1 MNIKRAFLTSVALL
15 MLPGFALAQTIV
27 RFDTSLEL
35 VPAGPYTQTVTA
47 ELTCNTGNPLVQ
59 DFEIGPTTEDKV
71 VFVVD
76 NFNLE
81 EFISCTITAT
91 SVSGFVALG
100 AIANGATLAA
110 GSCVYAATPVE
121 GESVAL
127 VGEGDNT
134 CRFVMAPDT
143 FEYVIEKEWEFSND
157 VDVSQSFSVDW
168 TCSNVLTATWDSD
181 LQTVN
186 GGFGGNGDTTYAVT
200 TLMPNPWADAP
211 GEFTTC
217 WAQEFPFDS
226 AIESD
231 QGCSSGVTFATDD
244 LEGGC
249 VIVNS
254 VFFEGI
260 PTLSQYGLA
269 IMALLM
275 LGIGFVGFRRFV

>member
-81 EFISCTITAT
+81 EFISCEITAT
-91 SVSGFVALG
+91 SLSGFRVVD
-100 AIANGATLAA
+100 IVTNGEATEDGTCLWTADA
-110 GSCVYAATPVE
+110 GNLDTEV
-121 GESVAL
+121 
-127 VGEGDNT
+127 DNV
-134 CRFVMAPDT
+134 CRFIMAPET
-143 FEYVIEKEWEFSND
+143 FEYVIEKEWEFADD
-157 VDVSQSFSVDW
+157 VDVSKSFGVSW
-168 TCSNVLTATWDSD
+168 SCSNVLTSTLDSN
-181 LQTVN
+181 LTQVW

-211 GEFTTC
+211 GEFTSC
-217 WAQEFPFDS
+217 WAQEYPYDS
-226 AIESD
+226 AVESD
-231 QGCSSGVTFATDD
+231 QGCSSAVSFATNS

-249 VIVNS
+249 TIVNS

-275 LGIGFVGFRRFV
+275 LGVGFVGFRRFV

>member
-81 EFISCTITAT
+81 EFISCEITAT
-91 SVSGFVALG
+91 GITGFRVIAVNTNGEATVDGTCLWTAAAQNLSVEA
-100 AIANGATLAA
+100 
-110 GSCVYAATPVE
+110 
-121 GESVAL
+121 
-127 VGEGDNT
+127 DNL
-134 CRFVMAPDT
+134 CRFIMAPET
-143 FEYVIEKEWEFSND
+143 FEYVIEKEWDFADN
-157 VDVSQSFSVDW
+157 VDVAKTFSVDW
-168 TCSNVLTATWDSD
+168 TCSNVLTSTFDSD
-181 LQTVN
+181 LQTVF

-200 TLMPNPWADAP
+200 TLMPNPWV
-211 GEFTTC
+211 GEVGGVTTC

-244 LEGGC
+244 LLGGC
-249 VIVNS
+249 TIVNS

-275 LGIGFVGFRRFV
+275 LGVGFVGFRRFV

>member
-1 MNIKRAFLTSVALL
+1 MEIQMNIKRAFLTSVALL

-35 VPAGPYTQTVTA
+35 VPAGPYTQTVTV

-81 EFISCTITAT
+81 EFISCEITAT
-91 SVSGFVALG
+91 SIGGFRVIDVTGNIVEPDEGTCLWTAD
-100 AIANGATLAA
+100 A
-110 GSCVYAATPVE
+110 GNLST
-121 GESVAL
+121 
-127 VGEGDNT
+127 EGDNL
-134 CRFVMAPDT
+134 CRFIMAPET
-143 FEYVIEKEWEFSND
+143 FEYVIEKEWDFSDD
-157 VDVSQSFSVDW
+157 VDVSKSFSVDW
-168 TCSNVLTATWDSD
+168 TCNNVLTATFDSN
-181 LQTVN
+181 LQTVF

-231 QGCSSGVTFATDD
+231 QGCSSGVSFATDN

-275 LGIGFVGFRRFV
+275 LGVGFVGFRRFV